1 VQKWPRFLQLQNA
14 CILKSRGVR
23 QRGKMSKE
31 TVQAKIREILA
42 QFAAEDVDEDQ
53 DIFATGLVNSLFA
66 MQLVLSLEGEFD
78 FEVADEDLDI
88 NNFNSV
94 KALVGFV
101 EKKTRA

>member
-1 VQKWPRFLQLQNA
+1 MA
-14 CILKSRGVR
+14 E
-23 QRGKMSKE
+23 E
-31 TVQAKIREILA
+31 TVRAKIREILA

-94 KALVGFV
+94 TALVGFV

>member
-1 VQKWPRFLQLQNA
+1 MA
-14 CILKSRGVR
+14 E
-23 QRGKMSKE
+23 E
-31 TVQAKIREILA
+31 TVRAKIREILA

-53 DIFATGLVNSLFA
+53 DIFATSLVNSLFA